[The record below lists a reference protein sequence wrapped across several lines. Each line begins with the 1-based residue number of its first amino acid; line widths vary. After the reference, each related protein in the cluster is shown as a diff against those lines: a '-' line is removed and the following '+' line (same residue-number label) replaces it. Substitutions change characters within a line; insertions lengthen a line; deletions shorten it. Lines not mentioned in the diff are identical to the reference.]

1 MTLRFATALA
11 TGALAATLS
20 TPLAAQDVYLND
32 TNITV
37 QLGPTTPAI
46 PANPF
51 ANLGVTQSLANVIN
65 APSAIASEF
74 HSSPTTHVWVS
85 GAALELRFDFGIE
98 YDLSTLHLWN
108 YHSENFDVDDID
120 FTFFDGS
127 NSLVGSL
134 LNVAP
139 LLGNG
144 NGSDATPIFAQDYA
158 LSFPSRVRYVNA
170 VLSGSNNQVDFN
182 NLGFTAR
189 VSVPAIPEPE
199 TYALMLAGLGLLGVA
214 ARRRTRAAR

>member
-11 TGALAATLS
+11 TSALAATLT
-20 TPLAAQDVYLND
+20 TPLAAQEVYLND
-32 TNITV
+32 TNISV
-37 QLGPTTPAI
+37 QLGPLTPAI
-46 PANPF
+46 PNPF
-51 ANLGVTQSLANVIN
+51 ANLSVAASLANVIN
-65 APSAIASEF
+65 APSAVASEF

-85 GAALELRFDFGIE
+85 GGPLELRFDFGIE

-108 YHSENFDVDDID
+108 YHSEGFDVDDID
-120 FTFFDGS
+120 FTFYDGS
-127 NSLVGSL
+127 NGLVGTL
-134 LNVAP
+134 MDVAP

-144 NGSDATPIFAQDYA
+144 DGSDGTPIFAQDYA

-199 TYALMLAGLGLLGVA
+199 TYALMLAGFGLLGIA